1 MSASAPF
8 PPTLRALVL
17 LWLFLAL
24 AVGKL
29 QLLQNLPPMGGQG
42 LILTLTWLLLRA
54 YRKFGPLH
62 CWVDS
67 LDLRTLVALH
77 LTRFVGIWFLV
88 LESRGV
94 LPPSFVQV
102 GVGDLITA
110 ALALLICLLPLAHA
124 RRRSAI
130 VIWNVIGFIDLVI
143 VILVGARLSLV
154 QPAALLPFTQLPL
167 SLLPTFLVPLLLA
180 THVIIFLRL
189 RNEAETPAS

>member
-1 MSASAPF
+1 MSVSAPF
-8 PPTLRALVL
+8 PPALRALGL

-29 QLLQNLPPMGGQG
+29 QLLQSLPPMGGQG
-42 LILTLTWLLLRA
+42 LILTLTWLLLLA

-62 CWVDS
+62 RWVDS

-88 LESRGV
+88 LESRAL
-94 LPPSFVQV
+94 LPPPFVQV
-102 GVGDLITA
+102 GVGDIIA
-110 ALALLICLLPLAHA
+110 ATLALLICLVPLAPA
-124 RRRSAI
+124 RRRSAV

-167 SLLPTFLVPLLLA
+167 SLLPTVLVPLLLA

-189 RNEAETPAS
+189 RNEAENSS